1 MNPGMHAPAVMR
13 VLVADTH
20 VLFSEALKLVLEAE
34 DDIEIVAQTDD
45 PENAVVLTERHRPDV
60 ALIDAQLS
68 LPRGEPVAAVLKQ
81 RFPPCRVIVLAERSD
96 DDDALMEAVDAGADG
111 FITKG
116 RSMEELVEAMRRAWK
131 GEVVIPSDMLGGLLA
146 RLTRRNKKQEEA
158 LEKVARLT
166 PREREVLALL
176 LEGADN
182 EAIARE
188 LVISP
193 ETARTHVQNLMS
205 KLGAHSRLEAVAFAM
220 QSGIRS
226 ILLEGRSSRGR

>member
-1 MNPGMHAPAVMR
+1 
-13 VLVADTH
+13 
-20 VLFSEALKLVLEAE
+20 
-34 DDIEIVAQTDD
+34 
-45 PENAVVLTERHRPDV
+45 
-60 ALIDAQLS
+60 
-68 LPRGEPVAAVLKQ
+68 
-81 RFPPCRVIVLAERSD
+81 VLAERSD

-131 GEVVIPSDMLGGLLA
+131 GEVVIPPDMLGGLLA